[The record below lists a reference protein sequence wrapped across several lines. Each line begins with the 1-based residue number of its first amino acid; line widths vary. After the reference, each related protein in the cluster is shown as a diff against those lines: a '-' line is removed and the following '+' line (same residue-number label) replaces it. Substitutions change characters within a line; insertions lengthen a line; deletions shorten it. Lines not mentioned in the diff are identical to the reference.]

1 MMKMKNKKWL
11 ILIIISIIIIGVG
24 IFLLLYNGDERV
36 EKVSSNNK
44 YTLYEL
50 KNMKKKQEKNNVI
63 IWFEETGKIREE
75 YNVKKGINIRINK
88 FGVHNIKITNI
99 NNNNLIISV
108 DDLAPTKKDGSFSLT
123 AKYNNIVI
131 KKNTGLQLNVQA
143 IDLYEGYIYL
153 FYVPEN

>member
-1 MMKMKNKKWL
+1 MKNKKL
-11 ILIIISIIIIGVG
+11 IFLIVFSIIIISIGTIL
-24 IFLLLYNGDERV
+24 FFCNREEHV

-50 KNMKKKQEKNNVI
+50 KNMKKEKKKNNVV

-75 YNVKKGINIRINK
+75 YNVKKGTVISISK

-99 NNNNLIISV
+99 NNKSFTISV

-123 AKYNNIVI
+123 AKYNSIVI

-143 IDLYEGYIYL
+143 TDLYQGYIYL
-153 FYVPEN
+153 FYVPED